1 MPRKSSMKK
10 AKKSRPSIIHT
21 LRQGDPYGIF
31 DDDSNDYDSETFETD
46 DESIT
51 GPQDLTSRTS
61 ATGGTG
67 MSTKEDIEEVEEVKL
82 DTVKQNQKTRNNL
95 NAVAALRPKIGSTSK
110 VPVGENT
117 DGKRTKKRSKKSKK
131 HSDGRKRRKSKKS
144 KKSKSKKH
152 SDGRKRRK
160 SKKSKKHSDGRKRR
174 KSLKRK

>member
-10 AKKSRPSIIHT
+10 KAKSRPSIIHT

-31 DDDSNDYDSETFETD
+31 DDEYESDTFETD
-46 DESIT
+46 DYSIT
-51 GPQDLTSRTS
+51 VPPDTTSRTS

-67 MSTKEDIEEVEEVKL
+67 MSTKEEVEELKMETL
-82 DTVKQNQKTRNNL
+82 KPN
-95 NAVAALRPKIGSTSK
+95 PKIIDTTLNTVSAARNSLLKSSSK
-110 VPVGENT
+110 VRVVAKS

-160 SKKSKKHSDGRKRR
+160 SKKSKKSKKHSDGRKRR